1 MMAMSNLPDTSST
14 HQMHTGCLCHTASSY
29 SLQEQGYSFVNAQL
43 LFGQQLE
50 QPDEQA
56 IQQTVHCKVQTIVH
70 QTPYTLWYVLK
81 SYATSQHFRLIMKL
95 LQIHQTKEN

>member
-1 MMAMSNLPDTSST
+1 MSNLPGISST

-29 SLQEQGYSFVNAQL
+29 NLQEQGYNFVSVQL

-50 QPDEQA
+50 QPDKQA
-56 IQQTVHCKVQTIVH
+56 IQQTVHCQVQIIQ
-70 QTPYTLWYVLK
+70 QTPYTLLHVLK
-81 SYATSQHFRLIMKL
+81 SCATQHFRLIMKL